1 MRHATKAVVFLC
13 VALFVSGCATMAD
26 SIEAKGTGQY
36 RVYDKDFDTVWDAVL
51 DVVKTS
57 KLDLVSE
64 DKGRGQ
70 MLAQRGMS
78 ALSYGENVAIFVEKE
93 GGEIRTRV
101 EDVSK
106 KALATTV
113 LAKNWEE
120 HILEELDSR
129 LN

>member
-1 MRHATKAVVFLC
+1 MRYAIKAVVFLC
-13 VALFVSGCATMAD
+13 VALLVNGCATMAD

-36 RVYDKDFDTVWDAVL
+36 RVYDNDFDTVWDAVI

-57 KLDLVSE
+57 KLELVSE

-70 MLAQRGMS
+70 ILAQRGMS

-93 GGEIRTRV
+93 DGEIRTRV
-101 EDVSK
+101 EVVSK